1 MEIPGKYMHKKTVRG
16 SFRTAVIRIGIL
28 LLMVSLLYL
37 AGGLLGWLPL
47 ELETITWNNIRIVSG
62 VSILGCL
69 MAAIGFGNE

>member
-1 MEIPGKYMHKKTVRG
+1 MNKKPGRG
-16 SFRTAVIRIGIL
+16 LLRTAVIRIGIL
-28 LLMVSLLYL
+28 LLVVSFLYL
-37 AGGLLGWLPL
+37 AGGLVGWLPL